1 MLDSWPIPLWCIPR
15 HNFFGTALKY
25 HLDEGER
32 VQADRGYAGD
42 ERVKAPGPLYT
53 EDAYL
58 KMSKKIASRHET
70 VNKRFKIFQCLVH
83 RFRHDVV
90 KYTICFRAI
99 AVITQLGIEN
109 GEPLFQVNYNDR
121 DYV

>member
-1 MLDSWPIPLWCIPR
+1 MDSWPISVWCISR
-15 HNFFGTALKY
+15 HKKFRTALKY

-58 KMSKKIASRHET
+58 KMSKRIASRHET
-70 VNKRFKIFQCLVH
+70 VNKRLKIFQCLVH
-83 RFRHDVV
+83 QFRHDVV
-90 KYTICFRAI
+90 KHAI
-99 AVITQLGIEN
+99 
-109 GEPLFQVNYNDR
+109 
-121 DYV
+121 